1 MMMDSLARLNTHAD
15 PGMGRVSANVARRW
29 IREPPYEG
37 VGSGRNYQ
45 ADWAHVGPGAR
56 GSGDELRPRRVWVLR
71 KERSE
76 AIDLQPV
83 TDFGAEIVLTVNGHW
98 GDAEP
103 TGPLTRAQFVR
114 E

>member
-1 MMMDSLARLNTHAD
+1 MK
-15 PGMGRVSANVARRW
+15 GW
-29 IREPPYEG
+29 EG
-37 VGSGRNYQ
+37 VGITKQTGPS
-45 ADWAHVGPGAR
+45 GPGAR
-56 GSGDELRPRRVWVLR
+56 GGGDQLRPRRVWVLR
-71 KERSE
+71 KEGRE

-83 TDFGAEIVLTVNGHW
+83 PGWRRDCAHGGRALG